1 MNRSLPFLFFL
12 MVLAQVLV
20 SYLFQTGPWCVLTLL
35 PAMIFCLPTD
45 RSTLQLMLVA
55 FVSGLAVDFF
65 ADGIL
70 GLNAFSLVPVAVVR
84 RFLLVRMFNEEL
96 VTRGECISWRKWGL
110 VRIFGCVL
118 ILTALFLLLYVTV
131 DAAGE
136 RGFWACLSTF
146 ACSLPADLLLSVP
159 VLLAFL
165 EK

>member
-1 MNRSLPFLFFL
+1 MNRSIPFLFFL
-12 MVLAQVLV
+12 LLLAQVLI

-45 RSTLQLMLVA
+45 RSALHLMLVA

-70 GLNAFSLVPVAVVR
+70 GLNAFSLVPVALVR
-84 RFLLVRMFNEEL
+84 RFLLVRLFNEEL
-96 VTRGECISWRKWGL
+96 VTRGESISWRKWGL
-110 VRIFGCVL
+110 ARIFGCAL
-118 ILTALFLLLYVTV
+118 ICTALFLLLYVTV

-136 RGFWACLSTF
+136 RAFLPCLATF
-146 ACSLPADLLLSVP
+146 ASSLGVDLLLSVP
-159 VLLAFL
+159 VLLSFL

>member
-1 MNRSLPFLFFL
+1 MNRSVSFLFFL
-12 MVLAQVLV
+12 MVLAQVLI

-45 RSTLQLMLVA
+45 RSTLRLMLVA

-70 GLNAFSLVPVAVVR
+70 GLNAFSLVPVALVR
-84 RFLLVRMFNEEL
+84 RFLLVRLFNEEL
-96 VTRGECISWRKWGL
+96 VTRGESISWRKWGL
-110 VRIFGCVL
+110 VRILGCVL
-118 ILTALFLLLYVTV
+118 ILTALFLLLYVAV

-136 RGFWACLSTF
+136 RSFWACLSTF
-146 ACSLPADLLLSVP
+146 ACSLPLDLLLSVP

>member
-1 MNRSLPFLFFL
+1 MNRSVSFLFFL
-12 MVLAQVLV
+12 MVLAQVLI

-45 RSTLQLMLVA
+45 RSTLRLMLVA

-70 GLNAFSLVPVAVVR
+70 GLNAFSLVPVALVR
-84 RFLLVRMFNEEL
+84 RFLLVRLFNEEL
-96 VTRGECISWRKWGL
+96 VTRGESISWRKWGL

-118 ILTALFLLLYVTV
+118 ILTALFLLLYVAV

-136 RGFWACLSTF
+136 RSFWACLSTF
-146 ACSLPADLLLSVP
+146 ACSLPLDLLLSVP